1 MSVQLT
7 LNLSIDFS
15 PCFDDS
21 QSAIAER
28 FAAFHRANPE
38 VYAELRRL
46 AREAKGRGVR
56 KLGMRMLW
64 EVLRWNES
72 DRATREFK
80 LNNDFHSRYAR
91 MLDEEPDLAGLFDFR
106 ELRS

>member
-7 LNLSIDFS
+7 LNLSIDFV
-15 PCFDDS
+15 PRNDDTRS
-21 QSAIAER
+21 DYDER

-38 VYAELRRL
+38 VYDELRRL
-46 AREAKGRGVR
+46 ARDAKARGHR
-56 KLGMRMLW
+56 KLGVRMLW
-64 EVLRWNES
+64 EVLRWNEL

-80 LNNDFHSRYAR
+80 LDNNFHSRYAR
-91 MLDEEPDLAGLFDFR
+91 LLDNEPDLGGLFDFR